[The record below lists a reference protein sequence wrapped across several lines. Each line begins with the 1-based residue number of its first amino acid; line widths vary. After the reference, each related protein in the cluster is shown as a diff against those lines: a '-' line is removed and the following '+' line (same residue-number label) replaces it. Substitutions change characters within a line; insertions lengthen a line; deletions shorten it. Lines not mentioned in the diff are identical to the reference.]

1 MKDLSKR
8 NVNVINT
15 LEVIQVAESFY
26 WDLPSLSSVILLCL
40 QNQLNHALPEFS
52 SCKLCKPGEDKST
65 NCSEE
70 LTNHHQDPQSSFPLQ
85 TKDDNP
91 TFLFLQNAEKKT
103 FWGLK
108 MLSLIYY
115 TKLGEKLVLQ
125 TNRIHGAGA
134 AGEKLSLPTI
144 HFHTS

>member
-1 MKDLSKR
+1 MSKR

-70 LTNHHQDPQSSFPLQ
+70 LTNPHQDPQSSFPLQ

-91 TFLFLQNAEKKT
+91 TFLFLQNAGKKT
-103 FWGLK
+103 LLGLK
-108 MLSLIYY
+108 NVKFDILH
-115 TKLGEKLVLQ
+115 KVRRKVGF
-125 TNRIHGAGA
+125 TN
-134 AGEKLSLPTI
+134 
-144 HFHTS
+144 